1 MNYFDGKIAIV
12 TGATTGVGE
21 GIAEELFQRGAT
33 VIITGRQFSR
43 AKQTA
48 RQLDPTG
55 QYVIP
60 MEADIRDHLSVKAL
74 IDNTVKQFGGLHM
87 LVNNAGITGPHG
99 ITICDYS
106 IDDWNDVINTDLS
119 GTFFGLKYGI
129 PAILQSGGGAIVNL
143 SSSNGIVGIPGI
155 APYTTAKHGVLGLTR
170 SVALEFADK
179 GVRINAVGPGYVDTP
194 YMQTLPT
201 DIREWMANSHPM
213 KRMATREEVAKA
225 VAFLLSDE
233 SSFTTGA
240 FYAIDGG
247 YTAQ

>member
-21 GIAEELFQRGAT
+21 GIAEELFHRGAV
-33 VIITGRQFSR
+33 VIITGRQFFR
-43 AKQTA
+43 ARQTA
-48 RQLDPTG
+48 RRIDPTG
-55 QYVIP
+55 RYVIP
-60 MEADIRDHLSVKAL
+60 METDVRDHLSIKAL
-74 IDNTVKQFGGLHM
+74 IDNTVERFGGLHM

-99 ITICDYS
+99 INICDYS
-106 IDDWNDVINTDLS
+106 IDDWNDVINTNLS

-129 PAILQSGGGAIVNL
+129 PAIIRSGGGAIVNL

-155 APYTTAKHGVLGLTR
+155 APYTATKHGVLGLTR
-170 SVALEFADK
+170 SAALEFADK
-179 GVRINAVGPGYVDTP
+179 GVRINAVGPGYVNTP
-194 YMQTLPT
+194 HMQTLPAEV
-201 DIREWMANSHPM
+201 REWMANTHPM
-213 KRMATREEVAKA
+213 KRMATREEVAKM

>member
-33 VIITGRQFSR
+33 VIITGRQYSR

-48 RQLDPTG
+48 KQLDPTG

-60 MEADIRDHLSVKAL
+60 METDIRDHLSVKAL

-87 LVNNAGITGPHG
+87 LVNNAGITGPQG
-99 ITICDYS
+99 VNICDYS

-129 PAILQSGGGAIVNL
+129 PAIIHSGGGAIVNL

-170 SVALEFADK
+170 SAALEFADK

-213 KRMATREEVAKA
+213 KRMATREEVAKT

>member
-1 MNYFDGKIAIV
+1 MTGKLLLSQVQRRELERALLKNYSIG
-12 TGATTGVGE
+12 
-21 GIAEELFQRGAT
+21 GAT

-48 RQLDPTG
+48 QRIDPTERC
-55 QYVIP
+55 VIP
-60 MEADIRDHLSVKAL
+60 MEADVRDHLSVKAL
-74 IDNTVKQFGGLHM
+74 IDNTVEQFGGLHM

-99 ITICDYS
+99 INICDYS

-129 PAILQSGGGAIVNL
+129 PAIIQSGGGAIVNL

-179 GVRINAVGPGYVDTP
+179 GIVNRQNSMSLCLIYYRRKSIIRLKRV
-194 YMQTLPT
+194 QTWT
-201 DIREWMANSHPM
+201 RTV
-213 KRMATREEVAKA
+213 AT
-225 VAFLLSDE
+225 
-233 SSFTTGA
+233 
-240 FYAIDGG
+240 FYRWRLCMNYKIVFSNK
-247 YTAQ
+247 YH